1 VGRKKLSCKI
11 LILHK
16 DCDPDLAQD
25 RTLPYTAYL
34 VEYISEESTHWDIVV
49 TGKQL
54 DIFDY
59 YWDTYREG
67 LIGWKQTEGRVNP
80 KLWNNPANKKKK

>member
-1 VGRKKLSCKI
+1 MSAKI
-11 LILHK
+11 TILHK
-16 DCDPDLAQD
+16 DCDPDLAND

-34 VEYISEESTHWDIVV
+34 VEYVTDDKTKWDIVIAS
-49 TGKQL
+49 KKL

-67 LIGWKQTEGRVNP
+67 LIGWTQTEGRVNP
-80 KLWNNPANKKKK
+80 KLWNNPSKKKK